1 MKKTTATLTVQ
12 EKIRLLTGKDFW
24 HTDDLDGKIPNIT
37 MSDGPVGLR
46 TERTGE
52 DGKTFTIPAVAYPS
66 IQALANTWNP
76 ECARVMGEC
85 LADDCRDRG
94 VELLLAPG
102 VNIKRH
108 PLNGRN
114 FEYFSEDPQLA
125 GVLAKAYVE
134 GAQDSG
140 IGVCLKHFCCNNLEY
155 DRLHQTSDVDERTL
169 RELYYRPFEIVCEA
183 KPVSVMCSYNRI
195 NGEYAA
201 EYRKGFDFLRDECG
215 FDGAVVSDW
224 GAVRD
229 RTASVKAGLDLE
241 MPHGEA
247 GMEKLAR
254 DLQEGSV
261 TEGELDVCVGRVLQL
276 VQRLKEMGKGKENKR
291 TEAERAAAAR
301 GIAEE
306 SIVLLKNNGVLPLE
320 KGALLSV
327 SGIYAKPDQT
337 DYLAGGGSA
346 AVRWPENTFDLPAAL
361 TARGFS
367 CAYEPAFGVSVVH
380 SFRQNARTAV
390 LNAAKSDVNI
400 VCVGT
405 GGRVEFEEGD
415 RLTMRL
421 PEVQERVILDSAA
434 CNPNTV
440 VIVFAGAAVD
450 MSAWEDSVEAILYAG
465 FPGMGGAEALADILT
480 GKVNPSGKL
489 SETFPLAVEDVP
501 AAGTYRRAG
510 VTRYQEGLDVGYR
523 YFDTYDVPVLY
534 PFGHGLKL
542 FRIFLP
548 RSAPLA
554 RRRPCRRGICRGERL
569 RLRRQGSFTG
579 LCRGRRPARLS
590 PEEGTQ
596 GLLQR
601 SDQGGK
607 IRKSARGTGF
617 PCICALECGAGYLDG
632 DGRRVYGQR
641 RRVGRRYPS
650 YGETARRGRKVRS
663 LTGTARSRRDEGVT
677 HVRVCF

>member
-125 GVLAKAYVE
+125 GTLAKAYVE
-134 GAQDSG
+134 GVQDSG

-306 SIVLLKNNGVLPLE
+306 SIVLLKNNGVLPL
-320 KGALLSV
+320 KKDALLSV

-337 DYLAGGGSA
+337 DYLSGGGSA
-346 AVRWPENTFDLPAAL
+346 AVRWLENTADLPAAG
-361 TARGFS
+361 T
-367 CAYEPAFGVSVVH
+367 
-380 SFRQNARTAV
+380 FR
-390 LNAAKSDVNI
+390 S
-400 VCVGT
+400 
-405 GGRVEFEEGD
+405 
-415 RLTMRL
+415 
-421 PEVQERVILDSAA
+421 
-434 CNPNTV
+434 
-440 VIVFAGAAVD
+440 
-450 MSAWEDSVEAILYAG
+450 
-465 FPGMGGAEALADILT
+465 
-480 GKVNPSGKL
+480 
-489 SETFPLAVEDVP
+489 
-501 AAGTYRRAG
+501 AG

-534 PFGHGLKL
+534 PFGHGLSYSE
-542 FRIFLP
+542 FFYRD
-548 RSAPLA
+548 
-554 RRRPCRRGICRGERL
+554 L
-569 RLRRQGSFTG
+569 RLS
-579 LCRGRRPARLS
+579 
-590 PEEGTQ
+590 
-596 GLLQR
+596 
-601 SDQGGK
+601 
-607 IRKSARGTGF
+607 
-617 PCICALECGAGYLDG
+617 LE
-632 DGRRVYGQR
+632 DGRVIAEYVVENVSGRDGKEVSQVYVGEDVPLVYR
-641 RRVGRRYPS
+641 PKKELKGFSKDLIKAGKCVKVRVGLDFRAFAHWNAARDTWTVTDGVYTVS
-650 YGETARRGRKVRS
+650 VGASAEDIRLTAK
-663 LTGTARSRRDEGVT
+663 L
-677 HVRVCF
+677 RVEDGKFVL